1 MEKNNRYDTLVEAT
15 EKLKE
20 RGYTYDFQV
29 KKEGILEVIDSEE
42 KFSPEEVELHEFH
55 RFEGITNPEDMA
67 IIYALE
73 TNTGLKGTIVD
84 AYGAD
89 GSERVSGF
97 LNNVEQR
104 QHEN

>member
-1 MEKNNRYDTLVEAT
+1 MNKNNIYDTLVEAT

-29 KKEGILEVIDSEE
+29 KREGILEVIDSDQR
-42 KFSPEEVELHEFH
+42 FSPDEVELHEFH

-89 GSERVSGF
+89 GSARVSGF
-97 LNNVEQR
+97 LNQVEQK
-104 QHEN
+104 QHES